1 MSILACGPAVEK
13 SQNDKKPYLCK
24 RALILS
30 ESNKIPVTFEAAVND
45 AILILE
51 SYWYLYNLRSKWSK
65 SMLDVLL
72 YLA

>member
-51 SYWYLYNLRSKWSK
+51 SY
-65 SMLDVLL
+65 
-72 YLA
+72 